1 MGRMQGEKG
10 GVCCSQ
16 GCLTLRSDVGHGF
29 SGVRRSVELNW
40 VKIGLL
46 LSRGSEFLDAVCCA
60 MGSSAGK
67 KSNGS
72 DWAERW
78 AMATLLQDGLKSG
91 KTH

>member
-1 MGRMQGEKG
+1 M
-10 GVCCSQ
+10 
-16 GCLTLRSDVGHGF
+16 
-29 SGVRRSVELNW
+29 
-40 VKIGLL
+40 KIRLL